1 MSALAQGYA
10 RVAAGDSFVPP
21 VRGRDR
27 SKPNSRVAGLR
38 LAVSDIQFCA
48 WIAQA
53 GPGNAL
59 VYHRGLLALD
69 ASPHGQTFQGQDRK
83 ELGRVARRVWW
94 AAEQGLI
101 HLLQRRNGPD
111 DFTYLAIARPRP
123 KELSA
128 TLSSVLLKE
137 VA

>member
-53 GPGNAL
+53 GPGDAL

-123 KELSA
+123 KELPA

>member
-1 MSALAQGYA
+1 M
-10 RVAAGDSFVPP
+10 
-21 VRGRDR
+21 
-27 SKPNSRVAGLR
+27 
-38 LAVSDIQFCA
+38 AVSQTNPSAMRRLTETAFCA

-53 GPGNAL
+53 GSGDAL
-59 VYHRGLLALD
+59 IYHRGLLALD
-69 ASPHGQTFQGQDRK
+69 ASPHGQTFHGQDRK
-83 ELGRVARRVWW
+83 ELGRVARRAWW
-94 AAEQGLI
+94 AAEQGLV
-101 HLLQRRNGPD
+101 HLVQRRNGPD

>member
-1 MSALAQGYA
+1 MTARRHTIAALTETA
-10 RVAAGDSFVPP
+10 
-21 VRGRDR
+21 
-27 SKPNSRVAGLR
+27 
-38 LAVSDIQFCA
+38 FCA
-48 WIAQA
+48 WLGQAHPGAQ
-53 GPGNAL
+53 L

-69 ASPHGQTFQGQDRK
+69 ASINSQTPKSDVRH
-83 ELGRVARRVWW
+83 ELARVARRAWW

>member
-1 MSALAQGYA
+1 M
-10 RVAAGDSFVPP
+10 R
-21 VRGRDR
+21 
-27 SKPNSRVAGLR
+27 KPISNTTTSRR
-38 LAVSDIQFCA
+38 LTETTFCA
-48 WIAQA
+48 WLGQA
-53 GPGNAL
+53 HPGDAL
-59 VYHRGLLALD
+59 VYHRGVLALD
-69 ASPHGQTFQGQDRK
+69 ASISSQTPDSDAHR
-83 ELGRVARRVWW
+83 ELGRVARRAWW